1 MECKINCQICSYE
14 LGKARRFKHHML
26 CDEHQQIVQDIF
38 PKEKINFQGPIPS
51 IAFLDPDTQ
60 LALNQPIVGLFL
72 TTLCFSPA
80 TSSSFYLC
88 HVCELKC
95 PIHNIVGH
103 MFSQEHFFNYFV
115 YTNPDDVSFSWKP
128 NLDLKSIL
136 WWKLKRESRKTELRH
151 LQALHLPPALLE
163 KLKSLNY
170 TEVMRV
176 FGENEKLIEKFKAML
191 QKRMTL
197 QHYQSNDSRKHPLL
211 GLQHI
216 VECVCVQPGEKTY
229 YLCTLCS
236 LVLPNHMII
245 KHVLSFDHIHCYFK
259 ARHPSTLMSKESYKD
274 YNSFVHVVLNL
285 AQQAEK
291 INGAGNVSVKQVTL
305 QPDDFKSVNFKSYP
319 QALKS
324 LESITKSIL
333 TISVKP
339 ESKLEYF
346 PSSANF
352 TETVT
357 LLLRCQNCSYEF
369 NNIFKYMKHM
379 SSNKHITMMQKS
391 TPDAWRGCFGSQQV
405 KFHLGLYTYVS
416 NSLRSNHPPVGT
428 SLVVTCVASD
438 AKATPF
444 YLCFACQESFSQKAL
459 VDHFDSRKHLIKT
472 QMYQDP
478 WQLPFGWDGDLDD
491 MALRATAWTSEE
503 EQRGNQI
510 TLKIFDIPNSMFLS
524 LNPSDYTQ
532 VLYSL
537 QLHHTTLI
545 RKVPK
550 CKKYSKRHQNER
562 FPLLGQQFLVAHE
575 VVVRP
580 NRLMVG
586 CVCLLCKRRL
596 LDEETEAHVF
606 SQEHVTTFLDRF
618 HPGSLDSSA
627 VDTETLL
634 DLAKQAGLSHSV
646 SNRQEIYLEEPIR
659 DPCSYNKVKQILSDA
674 KRRKGSE
681 MLVPK
686 IIPKWKLTSRIPP
699 KDTNKTHQS
708 VAKERCPVT
717 DLKDN
722 GQNTEKQGRDK
733 ATLSGETKDAAAKEG
748 SQKIC
753 PKDIKKEAETDVLV
767 ELKTEEP
774 VPVKAE
780 KIEES
785 CKNTKKN
792 NDAPTEL
799 EVSSSIKQ
807 ETIERRICE
816 QKSEKEKPN
825 TPEKSLNE
833 AKQNEHKLSTNRQQL
848 TSKDDSCVEQ
858 LTEIAHICIKV
869 ENTETDDGAENQ
881 KELTDKALKICIEL
895 CCGDRE
901 PIYLCGHCLLKIPKK
916 DIRSHV
922 ELPDH
927 PKMGRLL
934 VHLGEKMYDQISKQS
949 FQSASLQEF
958 FNNVIKKRERSNQCL
973 NSGST
978 PTSPTSDQASVTS
991 NSVSAEL
998 HNQQQVKEKVV
1009 YISEECG
1016 TAPDTSETTVAT
1028 CNTDQGKSSNS
1039 ENPLTCSPVHRSGKE
1054 LIKGKNDAGSRLQS
1068 TKNKCKADVYPNK
1081 TKPLKNETAI
1091 ETDEPGARL
1100 TENTSKISTPQ
1111 FPRRSISPKSK
1122 SVTASKVICNA
1133 ASSSDTG
1140 SEGMHEPEHPPKCAK
1155 TESKALTGPK
1165 TKKTT
1170 TKTTEPEVKSINT
1183 EASAKTLTGGNPDAL
1198 TAAHK
1203 RKLPAV
1209 PHQITEQIKKPRK
1222 DPAHV
1227 SPNKKIQ
1234 SGNLPKI
1241 GFSQLILVSCERK
1254 QQVYCLLCSVK
1265 LNLSSQYHLTSYEH
1279 QYSYVKM
1286 KYPEWSANELNKQ
1299 LNHTIMLLAEV
1310 ERNLPH
1316 TRSPQKLEVK
1326 KDEYQKLGNLPDNLA
1341 IERVKALVKERDL
1354 QASSSP
1360 TVDSTGHP
1368 CHDISS
1374 PCDVSSSGIPACHDE
1389 MSDTAD
1395 SNQPEQQASLHQTP
1409 EMADLLEDDPGQ
1421 LFRGSD
1427 EEDMQVDV
1435 EIHDEP
1441 ETSMQTDPQQSL
1453 AQLTQDEGMADVQA
1467 EWFPDAETPLHV
1479 EDTPASPSSDSE
1491 TILKGAEEHCASEL
1505 QRHLSSNDKDIEEDN
1520 LIHERRQSMNYS
1532 TASPDP
1538 IPGTKAENVAET
1550 IQVDQFNALDDN
1562 QPRHE
1567 VTFLT
1572 KGFGVQVEISDKS
1585 ADRLLTAER
1594 QREERDADSQEPQKP
1609 VGSAKKVS
1617 PVKVCS
1623 VELEAVAGRQNQSG
1637 LSHKAEPAP
1646 KRFKQSEEHSASQAN
1661 SIPLFGKKAQGS
1673 SRLSIYLK
1681 ASCQDR
1687 KQVTGMDSV
1696 WECQGM
1702 FLKTFFLCE
1711 ICEKKLSIQ
1720 DICKHMVSLDHQ
1732 LKYLRRED
1740 PRFLEMFWHRD
1751 DLPLEF
1757 KMVVLKDVVQ
1767 ELSKR
1772 EQFCKVDAKCV
1783 LLGSELHEFVRTAPI
1798 SEALKIVKS
1807 ISDDDKQSVFHLP
1820 AFAAHQKSRRHQ
1832 NGQQNADLQSRRA
1845 SLPTPGLSAQVLE
1858 KTHIS
1863 KMARQTPEKSHAE
1876 EASLVDSLLVVG
1888 NGRTS
1893 TMDVNSSSTKT
1904 DHVVSPHPIVGAQVS
1919 YLEPCS
1925 RQAQEPESKTAINR
1939 LKLNPSPLA
1948 VKSSNSKVDPVVPLS
1963 SAAGVDPRQEP
1974 CSSSLQPHYKSSV
1987 SQLKQSSSP
1996 LDPNAPY
2003 SETNPVVCSGSLNP
2017 SQEACSGSPRQTESR
2032 PAVSQLR
2039 QRPSSLDVNS
2049 SNSVTRLVSSCS
2061 VNPSRQTCSATPLK
2075 PDFTPA
2081 VSQLQTS
2088 DRVQMSESTST
2099 VGPNLEVS
2107 ITDELPPARARPAG
2121 PLTETLFKTSSSPKD
2136 PHPANHS
2143 PPPETFENVS
2153 PFPSASVPS
2162 LVNPVKDKISSIG
2175 PRDLKLISNLI
2186 SVLKQTKYSQSA
2198 LTNAESKDSSP
2209 LSGSKEN
2216 ALVPTADLRDPE
2228 RLQVNAP
2235 QDVCRI
2241 ARNPEPGISQ
2251 LPINTII
2258 TARSHHIKQICKGKT
2273 LTDVSRHKLSFPSAA
2288 APSPAGSVAAPGY
2301 AQAVYPPS
2309 GHLGSAAAQSP
2320 LPLNAVSI
2328 YQQYIYPTQS
2338 YPHWAADPL
2347 SLQSFG
2353 YSLTAQTPPGS
2364 GNVEM
2369 HQCHSMM
2376 RRPQSDQ

>member
-1 MECKINCQICSYE
+1 MY
-14 LGKARRFKHHML
+14 H
-26 CDEHQQIVQDIF
+26 
-38 PKEKINFQGPIPS
+38 
-51 IAFLDPDTQ
+51 
-60 LALNQPIVGLFL
+60 
-72 TTLCFSPA
+72 
-80 TSSSFYLC
+80 
-88 HVCELKC
+88 
-95 PIHNIVGH
+95 
-103 MFSQEHFFNYFV
+103 
-115 YTNPDDVSFSWKP
+115 
-128 NLDLKSIL
+128 
-136 WWKLKRESRKTELRH
+136 
-151 LQALHLPPALLE
+151 
-163 KLKSLNY
+163 
-170 TEVMRV
+170 
-176 FGENEKLIEKFKAML
+176 
-191 QKRMTL
+191 
-197 QHYQSNDSRKHPLL
+197 
-211 GLQHI
+211 
-216 VECVCVQPGEKTY
+216 
-229 YLCTLCS
+229 
-236 LVLPNHMII
+236 
-245 KHVLSFDHIHCYFK
+245 
-259 ARHPSTLMSKESYKD
+259 
-274 YNSFVHVVLNL
+274 LNL
-285 AQQAEK
+285 
-291 INGAGNVSVKQVTL
+291 
-305 QPDDFKSVNFKSYP
+305 
-319 QALKS
+319 LKFF
-324 LESITKSIL
+324 SI
-333 TISVKP
+333 V
-339 ESKLEYF
+339 
-346 PSSANF
+346 
-352 TETVT
+352 
-357 LLLRCQNCSYEF
+357 
-369 NNIFKYMKHM
+369 
-379 SSNKHITMMQKS
+379 
-391 TPDAWRGCFGSQQV
+391 WRGCFGGQRV

-416 NSLRSNHPPVGT
+416 NSLKSNQPPVGT
-428 SLVVTCVASD
+428 SLVVTCIASD
-438 AKATPF
+438 ANATPF
-444 YLCFACQESFSQKAL
+444 YLCFACQESFSQSAL
-459 VDHFDSRKHLIKT
+459 VDHFQSRKHLIKT
-472 QMYQDP
+472 QLYQDP
-478 WQLPFGWDGDLDD
+478 WRLPFGWDGGLDD
-491 MALRATAWTSEE
+491 MALRAAAWMSGE
-503 EQRGNQI
+503 EQRDNQI
-510 TLKIFDIPNSMFLS
+510 TLKIFDVPNSIFLS

-550 CKKYSKRHQNER
+550 CKKYSKLHQNEK
-562 FPLLGQQFLVAHE
+562 FPLLGQQFLVAHD

-586 CVCLLCKRRL
+586 CVCFLCEKRL
-596 LDEETEAHVF
+596 LKEETEAHVF

-618 HPGSLDSSA
+618 HPGSLDSST

-634 DLAKQAGLSHSV
+634 DLAKQAGQTHSV

-659 DPCSYNKVKQILSDA
+659 DPCTYIKVKQILSDA
-674 KRRKGSE
+674 KQRKGSE

-708 VAKERCPVT
+708 GAKEGCPVT

-722 GQNTEKQGRDK
+722 GQNNTEKQGRDK
-733 ATLSGETKDAAAKEG
+733 ATVSGETKDAAEKER
-748 SQKIC
+748 SQKMC
-753 PKDIKKEAETDVLV
+753 PKDLKNEAETDVLV

-785 CKNTKKN
+785 CKNTVKN

-799 EVSSSIKQ
+799 EGSSSIKQ
-807 ETIERRICE
+807 ETIQLRVCQ
-816 QKSEKEKPN
+816 QKSEREKPN
-825 TPEKSLNE
+825 TPEKSSNE
-833 AKQNEHKLSTNRQQL
+833 ARQNEHKLSTQRQQL

-858 LTEIAHICIKV
+858 LTEIAHICTKV
-869 ENTETDDGAENQ
+869 ENAETDDGAENQ

-895 CCGDRE
+895 CCGDQE

-934 VHLGEKMYDQISKQS
+934 VHLGEKMYDQISKQT

-958 FNNVIKKRERSNQCL
+958 FHNVIKKRARSNHCF

-978 PTSPTSDQASVTS
+978 PTSQTSDQASVTS

-1054 LIKGKNDAGSRLQS
+1054 LIKGKTDAGSRPQS

-1081 TKPLKNETAI
+1081 TKSLKNETAI
-1091 ETDEPGARL
+1091 KTEEPGATL
-1100 TENTSKISTPQ
+1100 TENTSQTSTPQ

-1122 SVTASKVICNA
+1122 NETASKVICNA

-1140 SEGMHEPEHPPKCAK
+1140 SEGMHKPKHPPKCAK
-1155 TESKALTGPK
+1155 TESKTSTAPK

-1170 TKTTEPEVKSINT
+1170 TKTTEQEVKSINT
-1183 EASAKTLTGGNPDAL
+1183 ESSAKTLTGGNPDPL
-1198 TAAHK
+1198 PAAHK

-1209 PHQITEQIKKPRK
+1209 PHQIPEEIKKPRK

-1227 SPNKKIQ
+1227 SPKKKIP

-1241 GFSQLILVSCERK
+1241 GFNQLILVSCERK

-1265 LNLSSQYHLTSYEH
+1265 LNLSSQYHLTSYAH

-1286 KYPEWSANELNKQ
+1286 KYPEWSANELNKK
-1299 LNHTIMLLAEV
+1299 LNHTITLLAEV

-1341 IERVKALVKERDL
+1341 IERVKALVRERDL

-1389 MSDTAD
+1389 MSDTTD
-1395 SNQPEQQASLHQTP
+1395 SNQPEQENKHQQQASLHQTA
-1409 EMADLLEDDPGQ
+1409 EMVNLLEDDQTVTAGQ
-1421 LFRGSD
+1421 LFRGKSSD

-1435 EIHDEP
+1435 EIHDDP

-1453 AQLTQDEGMADVQA
+1453 AQMTQDEGMADVQA

-1479 EDTPASPSSDSE
+1479 EDTPAPPSSESE
-1491 TILKGAEEHCASEL
+1491 TILKGAEEHCAAEL

-1520 LIHERRQSMNYS
+1520 LIHEQRQSMNCS
-1532 TASPDP
+1532 PASPDP

-1550 IQVDQFNALDDN
+1550 VQLDQFNALDDN
-1562 QPRHE
+1562 QLRHE
-1567 VTFLT
+1567 VTFLS

-1585 ADRLLTAER
+1585 ADPLLTAER
-1594 QREERDADSQEPQKP
+1594 QREEKDADSQEPQKP

-1617 PVKVCS
+1617 PVKVCN
-1623 VELEAVAGRQNQSG
+1623 VGLEAVAGRQNQSG
-1637 LSHKAEPAP
+1637 LSHKAEAAP
-1646 KRFKQSEEHSASQAN
+1646 KRCKQSEGHSASQAN

-1681 ASCQDR
+1681 ASCQDL
-1687 KQVTGMDSV
+1687 KQVIGMDSV

-1711 ICEKKLSIQ
+1711 ICEKMLSIQ

-1732 LKYLRRED
+1732 LKYMRRED
-1740 PRFLEMFWHRD
+1740 PRFLEMFWHKD
-1751 DLPLEF
+1751 DLPLKF
-1757 KMVVLKDVVQ
+1757 KMVVLKKVVQ

-1820 AFAAHQKSRRHQ
+1820 AFAAHQKSKRHQ
-1832 NGQQNADLQSRRA
+1832 NGQQKADLQSRQV
-1845 SLPTPGLSAQVLE
+1845 SLPTQGLSAQVLE

-1863 KMARQTPEKSHAE
+1863 KMADQTPEKSHAE
-1876 EASLVDSLLVVG
+1876 EASLVDGLHVVG

-1893 TMDVNSSSTKT
+1893 TMDVNSSSSKT
-1904 DHVVSPHPIVGAQVS
+1904 DHVVSSHPIVGTHVS
-1919 YLEPCS
+1919 HLGPCS
-1925 RQAQEPESKTAINR
+1925 RQAQQPESKTAIYQ
-1939 LKLNPSPLA
+1939 LKLNPSPLE

-1974 CSSSLQPHYKSSV
+1974 CSSSLQPHYKSSL

-1996 LDPNAPY
+1996 LDLNAPY

-2017 SQEACSGSPRQTESR
+2017 SQEASSGSPRLPESK
-2032 PAVSQLR
+2032 PAVSQRR
-2039 QRPSSLDVNS
+2039 QSSSSLDVNS
-2049 SNSVTRLVSSCS
+2049 SNSVTHLVSSCS
-2061 VNPSRQTCSATPLK
+2061 VNPSQQTCSATPLK

-2081 VSQLQTS
+2081 VSQLQSS

-2099 VGPNLEVS
+2099 VNPNLDAS
-2107 ITDELPPARARPAG
+2107 ITDELPPAKARPAD
-2121 PLTETLFKTSSSPKD
+2121 PLTETLFKTSSSLKD
-2136 PHPANHS
+2136 PHPANHT
-2143 PPPETFENVS
+2143 PPPETFDTGS
-2153 PFPSASVPS
+2153 PFPSASVS
-2162 LVNPVKDKISSIG
+2162 SSVNPVKDKSSSIG
-2175 PRDLKLISNLI
+2175 PTDWKFISNLI

-2198 LTNAESKDSSP
+2198 LNNAESKDFMKDSSP
-2209 LSGSKEN
+2209 LSGSKDN

-2228 RLQVNAP
+2228 RLEVNAP

-2241 ARNPEPGISQ
+2241 ARNPEPTDTGISQ

-2273 LTDVSRHKLSFPSAA
+2273 LTDVSRHKLSFPSAS
-2288 APSPAGSVAAPGY
+2288 APSPTDSVAAPGY
-2301 AQAVYPPS
+2301 AQGVYLPS

-2320 LPLNAVSI
+2320 LPLNTVSI
-2328 YQQYIYPTQS
+2328 YPQYIYPTQS

-2353 YSLTAQTPPGS
+2353 YSLTAQMPPGS
-2364 GNVEM
+2364 GNMEM
-2369 HQCHSMM
+2369 HQYHSMM
-2376 RRPQSDQ
+2376 RRPESDQ